1 MLLQFF
7 LFFIVIAAFDYA
19 VHFFPA
25 FPALVSQLLHVGT
38 FIRFID
44 ELDALHV
51 TFMKFVAEESALMN
65 DHKKVESYVLV
76 HALYSKSYRHVNAP
90 REAFELMI
98 SDLKSCALIKVSKHV
113 ADYGGVTVYE
123 QNLMAFEQTGEGPLF
138 AVTSLGQKFLE
149 FITEHESLP

>member
-1 MLLQFF
+1 MNSALNIEIEDDLQ
-7 LFFIVIAAFDYA
+7 
-19 VHFFPA
+19 PA
-25 FPALVSQLLHVGT
+25 

-44 ELDALHV
+44 ELDVLHV

-65 DHKKVESYVLV
+65 DHEQVESYELV

-113 ADYGGVTVYE
+113 ADYGGVYE
-123 QNLMAFEQTGEGPLF
+123 QNLMALEQTRVGPLF
-138 AVTSLGQKFLE
+138 AVSSLGQKFLE
-149 FITEHESLP
+149 FITEHEPLP